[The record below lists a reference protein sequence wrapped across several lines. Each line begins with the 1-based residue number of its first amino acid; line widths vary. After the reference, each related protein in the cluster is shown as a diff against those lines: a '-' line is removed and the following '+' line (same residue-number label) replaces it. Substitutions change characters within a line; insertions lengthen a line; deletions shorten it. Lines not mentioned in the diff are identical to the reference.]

1 MRILIATLLYT
12 STVVAEE
19 NIQEIIKT
27 LDSFYPEK
35 NTYIKYQQEWQMN
48 LYKERIIDFKNDP
61 IGQARKIFEICNFES
76 WEESFILHL
85 GNFDTN

>member
-48 LYKERIIDFKNDP
+48 LYKERIIDFIP
-61 IGQARKIFEICNFES
+61 RK
-76 WEESFILHL
+76 
-85 GNFDTN
+85 